1 MRRAAITAPSKAEA
15 IRVRAAISVS
25 GGMVSTPTRMK
36 L

>member
-1 MRRAAITAPSKAEA
+1 MTARRRDAAMI
-15 IRVRAAISVS
+15 VRAAISVT